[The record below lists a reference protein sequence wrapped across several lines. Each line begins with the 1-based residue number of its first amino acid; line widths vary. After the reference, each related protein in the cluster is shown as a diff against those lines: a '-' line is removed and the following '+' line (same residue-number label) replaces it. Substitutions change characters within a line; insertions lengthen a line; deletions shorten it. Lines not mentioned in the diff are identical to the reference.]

1 MTPEEIR
8 GINEHTLALKENTA
22 ALKGVQEEFAKLR
35 AMAKHFNETPTVT
48 HVAAAGVTVA
58 QIRPEPAAQFVL

>member
-1 MTPEEIR
+1 MTPEEIIA
-8 GINEHTLALKENTA
+8 INAHTAALKENTA

-58 QIRPEPAAQFVL
+58 QIRPEPSTDFVL